1 MYYGSLRAEPG
12 GARGKGI
19 TINSKKF
26 LYNVAEKKESKREN
40 KNNNNNNKNTQRKAQ
55 TSEGTS
61 TSSRLR
67 RVRAAK
73 NIPMSAAWGIFSRK
87 LELV

>member
-1 MYYGSLRAEPG
+1 MVNR

-19 TINSKKF
+19 TIISKKF
-26 LYNVAEKKESKREN
+26 LYNVAEKKESKIEN
-40 KNNNNNNKNTQRKAQ
+40 KNNNNNKNTQRKAQ